1 MSHQSMKIS
10 VKRCFSLN
18 ILTFGGIGGTFS
30 LSDAVQLTAG
40 DA

>member
-1 MSHQSMKIS
+1 MSHQAMKIS
-10 VKRCFSLN
+10 AERCFSLN